1 MPSVDNLP
9 ENSKLLSA
17 TELVGL
23 SSMILWWRLMADYFL
38 KHWDLQDFLKNLG
51 SWPQTEFIVL
61 L

>member
-1 MPSVDNLP
+1 MPLVINLP
-9 ENSKLLSA
+9 KNSELLSA